1 MKMGIVCGTIG
12 VAFAAF
18 VAALSAE
25 AFEVRQVFREE
36 RFTRG
41 DVNLCSLQPIDEAA
55 WIWTKGG
62 DFKDGNAFPIIRF
75 RRDFTADGT
84 PLVFDVSADP
94 RYVLLPAPGRHRPR
108 P

>member
-55 WIWTKGG
+55 
-62 DFKDGNAFPIIRF
+62 
-75 RRDFTADGT
+75 
-84 PLVFDVSADP
+84 
-94 RYVLLPAPGRHRPR
+94 
-108 P
+108 